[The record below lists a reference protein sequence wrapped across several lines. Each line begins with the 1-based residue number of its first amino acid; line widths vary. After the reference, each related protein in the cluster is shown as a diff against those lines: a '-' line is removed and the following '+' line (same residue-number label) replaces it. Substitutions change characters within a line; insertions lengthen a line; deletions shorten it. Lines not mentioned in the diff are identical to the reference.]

1 VSPWWFFAGGPA
13 LFGEPVVAAPQR
25 EIVDVGGVAFRPRG
39 DVVDFG
45 EVARH
50 VAVGERTA
58 AVLGMNVEVMH
69 T

>member
-1 VSPWWFFAGGPA
+1 
-13 LFGEPVVAAPQR
+13 
-25 EIVDVGGVAFRPRG
+25 
-39 DVVDFG
+39 VVDFG